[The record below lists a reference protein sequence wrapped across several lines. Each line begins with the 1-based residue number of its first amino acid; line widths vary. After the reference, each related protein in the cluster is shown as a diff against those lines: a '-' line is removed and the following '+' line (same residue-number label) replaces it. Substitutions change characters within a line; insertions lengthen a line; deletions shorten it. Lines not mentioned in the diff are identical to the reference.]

1 MRRLELLQWFGFLV
15 GGVTWFTLFLA
26 GAGTSVAACNP
37 AGRRWGIPFD
47 TVQASLTAFAAAA
60 VLAAEVAAV
69 LVYRAVRRAEEQ
81 GPPPEARL
89 KFFAVASMAGNLIF
103 LMIILLTGIA
113 TIVDRA
119 CHQA

>member
-1 MRRLELLQWFGFLV
+1 VKRLEFLQWFGFLV
-15 GGVTWFTLFLA
+15 GGTTWFAVFLA
-26 GAGTSVAACNP
+26 GAGTSQAVCNP
-37 AGRRWGIPFD
+37 ASGRWGIPHD
-47 TVQASLTAFAAAA
+47 TVEASLMAFGAAA
-60 VLAAEVAAV
+60 VLAAEIASI

-89 KFFAVASMAGNLIF
+89 KFFAVASMAGNLVF

-113 TIVDRA
+113 TIVDRT